1 MLGNSSQ
8 TFNPLIEHT
17 LNRLR
22 PNSILELGCGQGKLG
37 KILKS
42 TDLNAKLVAIQR
54 LFSSSDEDLLIKNGY
69 EKIIDADILDYF
81 KNGFD
86 EEYDLIV
93 IMDVI
98 EHFLLSDAISIIDFA
113 LYRSKWL
120 MLIWPSKHP
129 QLGVNN
135 QFDRHR
141 NSFEI
146 NALTEKFDVVF
157 YEQTGF
163 AQLHYLHRYHFCVL
177 RGTMNGENFK

>member
-8 TFNPLIEHT
+8 IFNPLIEST
-17 LNRLR
+17 LDRLK

-37 KILKS
+37 KIIKS
-42 TDLNAKLVAIQR
+42 INLDTKLVAVQK
-54 LFSSSDEDLLIKNGY
+54 LFAITDEDQLLNNGY
-69 EKIIDADILDYF
+69 NHIIDKDILDYF
-81 KNGFD
+81 KTGFD

-98 EHFLLSDAISIIDFA
+98 EHFLLSDANSIIDFA
-113 LYRSKWL
+113 LYRTKWL
-120 MLIWPSKHP
+120 LLVWPSKHP
-129 QLGVNN
+129 QYGVSNY
-135 QFDRHR
+135 FDRHR

-146 NALTEKFDVVF
+146 NALTEKIDVVF

-177 RGTMNGENFK
+177 RGTMNSENFK